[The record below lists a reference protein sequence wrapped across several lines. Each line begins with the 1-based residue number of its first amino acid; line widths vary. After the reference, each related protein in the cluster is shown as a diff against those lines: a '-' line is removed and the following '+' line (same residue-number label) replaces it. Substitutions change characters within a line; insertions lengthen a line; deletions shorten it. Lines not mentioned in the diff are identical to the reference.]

1 MNEIFLLLFC
11 DYVNTGS
18 MAMQETEPSLEDMI
32 LAHNVTG
39 QIQDAA
45 AGYEIMSQDRT
56 LDPQY
61 LQVRNLNFKLL
72 LITHPRRIIIYIF

>member
-1 MNEIFLLLFC
+1 MC
-11 DYVNTGS
+11 VNTGS
-18 MAMQETEPSLEDMI
+18 MAMQDTEPSLEDMI

-45 AGYEIMSQDRT
+45 AGYEIMSQDKT

-61 LQVRNLNFKLL
+61 LQVRDVELKIF
-72 LITHPRRIIIYIF
+72 LIVRP